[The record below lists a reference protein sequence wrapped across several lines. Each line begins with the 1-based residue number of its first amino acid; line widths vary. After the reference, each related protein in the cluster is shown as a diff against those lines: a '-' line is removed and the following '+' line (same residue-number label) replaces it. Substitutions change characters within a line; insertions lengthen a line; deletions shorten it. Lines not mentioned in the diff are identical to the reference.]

1 LQIGLTA
8 LSENQQGGSEVE
20 QQKIVRVGIEEQS
33 GNRSQQH
40 DTKKKIRLARTS
52 EQGFS
57 SGKKNQMATK
67 SKIEPELQTIKL
79 PGTTTIRTHRT
90 PEKSKEEKP
99 VAHTISKNQ
108 NFHFN

>member
-40 DTKKKIRLARTS
+40 DTKKI
-52 EQGFS
+52 
-57 SGKKNQMATK
+57 KNQT
-67 SKIEPELQTIKL
+67 
-79 PGTTTIRTHRT
+79 RTNVRT
-90 PEKSKEEKP
+90 RIFQRQEKSDG
-99 VAHTISKNQ
+99 NQ
-108 NFHFN
+108 K